1 MVKCVKCNG
10 ERTVFDKGAWSH
22 CECVDHDKVTLN
34 LARMGIASSVSPIYL
49 KSKDADPTADK
60 WYNKSLYIWSKDV
73 RNVLV
78 PVVSGI
84 FLKALEDSDRNRC
97 YFTTAYGLVRT
108 YLGKD
113 EIHSDVDSYID
124 YSHMA
129 VMVNFADSSP
139 NRLTNSLLRHVYENR
154 VLRKKNTYI
163 VSNVPRSELPAAY
176 TEDDTLYQYICELS
190 EVDLDTKLG
199 RKA

>member
-1 MVKCVKCNG
+1 MVKCVKCND
-10 ERTVFDKGAWSH
+10 ERTVFNKGVWSH

-49 KSKDADPTADK
+49 KSKP
-60 WYNKSLYIWSKDV
+60 LYIWSRDV
-73 RNVLV
+73 KGVLV
-78 PVVSGI
+78 PVISGI
-84 FLKALEDSDRNRC
+84 FLRALEDSDRNRC

-154 VLRKKNTYI
+154 ILRKKSTYI
-163 VSNVPRSELPAAY
+163 VSNVSRSDLPAVY
-176 TEDDTLYQYICELS
+176 TEDEALYQYICELS